1 MNLYMLTRPMIDL
14 HIFDLFLQQKITLD
28 LKGIFA
34 VKSENTILSLQLYS
48 FWYKTLAYIITF
60 VDNRVYVM

>member
-1 MNLYMLTRPMIDL
+1 MPMIDL

-34 VKSENTILSLQLYS
+34 QSNPRIQSYHYNCTVFGIKH
-48 FWYKTLAYIITF
+48 
-60 VDNRVYVM
+60 

>member
-1 MNLYMLTRPMIDL
+1 MIDL

-34 VKSENTILSLQLYS
+34 QSNPRIQTLQLYS

-60 VDNRVYVM
+60 IDNRVYVM